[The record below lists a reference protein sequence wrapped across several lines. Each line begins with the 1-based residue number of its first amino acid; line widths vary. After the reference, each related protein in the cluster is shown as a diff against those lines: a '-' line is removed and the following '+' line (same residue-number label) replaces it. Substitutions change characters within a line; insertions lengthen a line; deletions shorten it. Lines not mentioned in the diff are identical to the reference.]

1 MIFLALGMNLILT
14 QKFLGFFMRSGEID
28 EQTIRGK
35 IRIIEYAKKT
45 NATEIAMS
53 IELLNFD
60 L

>member
-1 MIFLALGMNLILT
+1 
-14 QKFLGFFMRSGEID
+14 MRSGEID